1 MRTPRAALVLLAV
14 LPLALVLLGPGA
26 RGQSAPAAGTAAPR
40 PPAGHEDS
48 ARAQASADAFAE
60 RVVVREVEAVVE
72 LPETIHESRRKALGP
87 KDFQVLEDGSL
98 REVVKVAAVIAAD
111 PAPWHMVLYFDR
123 VLADPA
129 TVFFTANTLA
139 QRAAQLTSLG
149 TVDVVVAD
157 PQPRVTLAGSREA
170 AVVEQALTAVAAA
183 AEHQRDQAARSG
195 GEGRPAPGNAAAV
208 LRQEDR
214 LVALV
219 TGRQIGGPRVL
230 VLVADGFDTSTSGD
244 GATSATQAVAEE
256 PARTLAAYGWIT
268 IAAPMRR
275 QQLGI
280 EHREMSD
287 IERMRQSQSNHDSP
301 GSVVPPEILPQRAPN
316 TKLKYDG
323 MIDLFVEPTSASL
336 NAMATATGGTVVGYP
351 NQLSAALTSLTRRWH
366 VFYLA
371 PDPEDGRPRP
381 VEVRLLPQ
389 GTVLRAPVWRRSSTP
404 DEVADVRLRRYLDG
418 AAGVRDSAS
427 LALTAAT
434 AAHDPR
440 SLQVT
445 VGAYGTPT
453 PTPAGPYRLSLSYS
467 GPNIATPVVQD
478 RLLTSTDLT
487 EKGWTATVSLDI
499 PPGARR
505 LGVEVE
511 DLAHQLWGVTA
522 LDLPAPPGGR

>member
-1 MRTPRAALVLLAV
+1 MRTLRAALALLAV
-14 LPLALVLLGPGA
+14 LTLALVAAPA
-26 RGQSAPAAGTAAPR
+26 VRGQSAAPAGSAGTPGAR
-40 PPAGHEDS
+40 PPAGREDK
-48 ARAQASADAFAE
+48 ATAQAAAESFAE
-60 RVVVREVEAVVE
+60 RLVVREVEAVVE
-72 LPETIHESRRKALGP
+72 LPESVHESRRKSLGP
-87 KDFQVLEDGSL
+87 KDFQVLEDGVL
-98 REVVKVAAVIAAD
+98 REVVKVAAVTAAE
-111 PAPWHMVLYFDR
+111 PAPWHLVLYFDR

-129 TVFFTANTLA
+129 TVFFTANMLA

-149 TVDVVVAD
+149 SIDVVVAD
-157 PQPRVTLAGSREA
+157 PQPRVVLEGSREA
-170 AVVEQALTAVAAA
+170 AVVEQALTGVAAV
-183 AEHQRDQAARSG
+183 AEHQRDQAARNG
-195 GEGRPAPGNAAAV
+195 HEATPAQGHSAAV

-214 LVALV
+214 LVALI
-219 TGRQIGGPRVL
+219 TGRPIGGPRVL

-268 IAAPMRR
+268 IAAPMHR

-280 EHREMSD
+280 EHREMTD
-287 IERMRQSQSNHDSP
+287 IERIRQSQSGTP
-301 GSVVPPEILPQRAPN
+301 GSAVPPEILPQGAPN

-336 NAMATATGGTVVGYP
+336 NAIATASGGTVAGYP

-389 GTVLRAPVWRRSSTP
+389 GIVLRAPVWRRSSTP
-404 DEVADVRLRRYLDG
+404 DEVSEARLRRFLDG
-418 AAGVRDSAS
+418 AAGVRDAAS

-434 AAHDPR
+434 AANDPH
-440 SLQVT
+440 SLKVT
-445 VGAYGTPT
+445 LAAYSTPT
-453 PTPAGPYRLSLSYS
+453 PTPAGPFRLSLAYT
-467 GPNIATPVVQD
+467 GPGIATPVVQN

-505 LGVEVE
+505 LGVAVE

-522 LDLPAPPGGR
+522 LDLPAAAGGR